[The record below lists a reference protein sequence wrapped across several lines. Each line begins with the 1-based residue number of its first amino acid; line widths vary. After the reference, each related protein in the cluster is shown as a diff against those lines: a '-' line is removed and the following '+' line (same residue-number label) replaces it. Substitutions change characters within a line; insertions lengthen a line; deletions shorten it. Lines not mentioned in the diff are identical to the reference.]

1 MSQREAVGPER
12 GCSCKPV
19 PFCFCWTPSLYFHEA
34 SISPSRFATEIACAI
49 HTISAYNM
57 ADKVTLPRKTKK
69 SRKRN
74 WKEISLQDEEIF
86 ELKEEGLIS
95 LEELADYQIEDYQR
109 SSYSATKKRNSD
121 KRREGEGLTK
131 SARTKKSK
139 SLVKSKKK
147 KRTVAGVFH
156 KEVKAHVNTSS
167 RKEAVEEL
175 GANDNDV
182 DDNEVG
188 NDATSKSGSPID
200 NITFK
205 CDMSDWKG
213 LGVPEPIL
221 AAISEKGFTTPT
233 PIQAASLPFS
243 IFQYQDIIGAAETG
257 SGKTMAFLL
266 PILTHI
272 LEFKR
277 KRMIKANSSSG
288 KDDSS
293 KSPIYA
299 LILTPTRELALQIYK
314 NLKELSKYIEVNSAA
329 VVGGLS
335 VQKQERLLKKHPE
348 IVVGTPGRLLSK
360 INDRELQLEH
370 IKFLVLDEVDRMLEF
385 GHFKEASEILRLLS
399 LSKSKWQTYLLS
411 ATLTVPQYHKKWSG
425 KFKSDSEQETVQ
437 KLVDKAKMSSK
448 AKIIDLT
455 RKNIA
460 AEQIQQHRIICTDD
474 EKDVYLFYIMLSHP
488 GRTLIFVN
496 SINCTRK
503 ISSFLAILGKNP
515 MQLHAGKQQ
524 RQRLKALD
532 RFMANSDAIMV
543 ATDVAARG
551 LDIPNVD
558 TVIHYHLP
566 KDPKLYI
573 HRSGR
578 TARANK
584 AGQSIILEGPKDFR
598 EYRKI
603 YSLMKLTSDLPP
615 LEVDDRVLPDVKKR
629 VDLAR
634 SIDKEEHLQKKKA
647 TEKNWFERA
656 AKSLDLELE
665 DSDDY
670 MDGRKKKSI
679 NKKLNILKK
688 ELQQLLQR
696 PLIPRGFSGSY
707 ITKSGKLEML
717 KV

>member
-1 MSQREAVGPER
+1 M
-12 GCSCKPV
+12 CLCL
-19 PFCFCWTPSLYFHEA
+19 CY
-34 SISPSRFATEIACAI
+34 AI
-49 HTISAYNM
+49 KM
-57 ADKVTLPRKTKK
+57 ADKVTVARKTRK

-74 WKEISLQDEEIF
+74 WEKISLQDEEIF

-95 LEELADYQIEDYQR
+95 LEELTDYQIEDYQ
-109 SSYSATKKRNSD
+109 SSNSATKKRNFATN
-121 KRREGEGLTK
+121 REEGLAEK
-131 SARTKKSK
+131 ARAKGSK
-139 SLVKSKKK
+139 SRAKK
-147 KRTVAGVFH
+147 KRKKRVVASAH
-156 KEVKAHVNTSS
+156 KKFEAYVNTSS
-167 RKEAVEEL
+167 RTEAGEEL
-175 GANDNDV
+175 GANKDDV
-182 DDNEVG
+182 DDDEVDD
-188 NDATSKSGSPID
+188 DATSKSESSCDSIK
-200 NITFK
+200 FE
-205 CDMSDWKG
+205 CDMSAWKG
-213 LGVPEPIL
+213 LGVPDPIL
-221 AAISEKGFTTPT
+221 AAISEKGFITPT
-233 PIQAASLPFS
+233 PIQAATLPLS

-272 LEFKR
+272 LEFKS
-277 KRMIKANSSSG
+277 KKMIKSNSGS
-288 KDDSS
+288 KNNDSN

-314 NLKELSKYIEVNSAA
+314 NLKELSKYIQVNCAA

-360 INDRELQLEH
+360 INDRELQLEQ
-370 IKFLVLDEVDRMLEF
+370 IKFFVLDEVDRMLEF

-399 LSKSKWQTYLLS
+399 LSRSKWQTYLFS
-411 ATLTVPQYHKKWSG
+411 ATLTIPQYHKKWSG
-425 KFKSDSEQETVQ
+425 ESKSDSGQETVQ
-437 KLVDKAKMSSK
+437 NLVDRAKMSSK
-448 AKIIDLT
+448 AKIVDLT

-460 AEQIQQHRIICTDD
+460 AEQIQQHRIICTDN
-474 EKDVYLFYIMLSHP
+474 EKDLYLFYIALSHP

-503 ISSFLAILGKNP
+503 ISSFLTILGKNP

-551 LDIPNVD
+551 LDVPNVD

-578 TARANK
+578 TARASK

-615 LEVDDRVLPDVKKR
+615 FEVDDRILPDIKKR

-665 DSDDY
+665 DNDDY
-670 MDGRKKKSI
+670 MDGGKKKSKNI
-679 NKKLNILKK
+679 KLNIMKK
-688 ELQQLLQR
+688 ELQKLLQK
-696 PLIPRGFSGSY
+696 PLIPKGFSGSY